1 MNNVRRQSGRETKRQ
16 REKDW
21 VRERKGTVGRAMGWR
36 GQSGAMMNDRCQIEW
51 RNQNQSKYFLK
62 FFSWFFFFVFG
73 FLRTRPVPHLAAT
86 AAFAASFADW
96 YWWPL
101 CAGSAAAP
109 QRTPRPLLVILM
121 RHSTRSSWQRC
132 CCHCWLR
139 WCCRQRRE
147 QRCQRLQCAKCCCK
161 CRL

>member
-1 MNNVRRQSGRETKRQ
+1 MFGDKVGERQ
-16 REKDW
+16 RD
-21 VRERKGTVGRAMGWR
+21 RERKTELERERGLWGEQWVEGGRR
-36 GQSGAMMNDRCQIEW
+36 GQWWMTAAKSSGETKIKAKI
-51 RNQNQSKYFLK
+51 FLIFSI
-62 FFSWFFFFVFG
+62 FFLFFFG

-86 AAFAASFADW
+86 AAFAASFADS
-96 YWWPL
+96 YWLPL